1 MFDCICLIINVTYF
15 NYIVE
20 TKKTEQYMRFIICVL
35 FCLSLPLSAQTL
47 NFDTLENLKI
57 RNVGPANMSGRITS
71 IDVVTANPKII
82 YVGAA
87 SGGVWKSENGGSSW
101 IAVFDDQPT
110 QNIGAVAIQ
119 QSNPDVIWV
128 GTGEGNP
135 RNSMNLGEGIFKS
148 IDGGTSWEFMGLKAT
163 KTIHRIIIDPNDHN
177 TIYVGAMGDP
187 FSKNEHRGL
196 YKTIDGGENWTK
208 ILYSNTSSGIADLV
222 MDKSNPKK
230 IFAALYDHH
239 RTPYSFVSGGKG
251 SGLFVT
257 EDAGTTWTAIGPDQG
272 FPEGELGRIG
282 IAIAPTNPDRIYA
295 KVEAKKNVL
304 TRSDDGG
311 STWIV
316 INENPKFTNNR
327 PFYFQDLAVDTADE
341 DRLYNI
347 YQPLSVSYNGG
358 KTFDTTPMIP
368 ADETKGIHADFHAMW
383 INPKD
388 AQHMIIGGDGGLGI
402 SHDHGTSWYFPES
415 IPVAQLYHVNVDYET
430 PFNVYAGMQDN
441 GNWSGPAY
449 TWKRGG
455 IRTLYWQYLVGG
467 DGFYIAP
474 DKEDDRF
481 GYGTSQNGDLYRY
494 DKLTGYYQ
502 SIAPQSSPTKAPLR
516 FNWNAGFAKDP
527 DDEKTAYY
535 GSQFVHKTED
545 KGATWRVISPD
556 LSTDN
561 SKHQKDDY
569 GGLTLDVS
577 GAENYNSILS
587 LEPSYLNKDLLWAG
601 TDDGQI
607 HLTQDGGKTW
617 ENLTDRINGLPT
629 ESWIARI
636 HASRYNEGTAWIVVN
651 NYRKGDYAPY
661 LFKTEDYGASW
672 SQIVQ
677 EGDVVGYAL
686 SFIQDPVEKNL
697 LFLGTEN
704 GLWVSINKG
713 GDWTQVKNGFPSVST
728 MDLVIQEK
736 ESALVVGTFGRAIWI
751 LDDLLSLRAIV
762 SNKVNQKITALPLN
776 EVVQVKGLFIAPP
789 GNIWSGF
796 HTTFEGENRVFQ
808 KAEIPVFIND
818 LPKETDSIAVNIRN
832 PNGKL
837 INTVSATDLKKG
849 LNYIVWKL
857 DEKKAYL
864 KGSWINE
871 ETRGIPVLPGD
882 YSLEI
887 LYQDETATASLTVV
901 TDPRFELEKDV
912 DEQLYTY
919 QKSINNQVKRLVQ
932 LMNTLDAWE
941 KKTYEIMEQL
951 QQENAANKKHIRK
964 VEAFKAKIQ
973 AFKLSVRDRPLDRQ
987 LGAWQSKYTTPYSA
1001 TKQALKA
1008 AKSRVTIPSNQD
1020 WQRIERAKNLIDA
1033 LKKELDQF
1041 KNNEW
1046 LVFMNMNQ

>member
-1 MFDCICLIINVTYF
+1 
-15 NYIVE
+15 
-20 TKKTEQYMRFIICVL
+20 MRFLTFILLC
-35 FCLSLPLSAQTL
+35 FGLSLNAQTL
-47 NFDTLENLKI
+47 NFDTLQNLKI

-87 SGGVWKSENGGSSW
+87 SGGVWKSENGGSAW
-101 IAVFDDQPT
+101 TPVFDDQPT

-135 RNSMNLGEGIFKS
+135 RNSMNLGAGIFKS
-148 IDGGTSWEFMGLKAT
+148 TDGGASWKFMGLKAT
-163 KTIHRIIIDPNDHN
+163 KTIHRISIDPNDHN
-177 TIYVGAMGDP
+177 TVYVGAMGDP
-187 FSKNEHRGL
+187 FTENEHRGL

-230 IFAALYDHH
+230 IFAALYEHH

-251 SGLFVT
+251 SGLYVS
-257 EDAGTTWTAIGPDQG
+257 EDAGENWNIIGPEQG
-272 FPEGELGRIG
+272 FPEGELGRVG
-282 IAIAPTNPDRIYA
+282 IAIAPSNPKRIYA

-304 TRSDDGG
+304 YRSDDGG
-311 STWIV
+311 SSWIV
-316 INENPKFTNNR
+316 INKNSKFTNNR

-402 SHDHGTSWYFPES
+402 SYDHGKSWYFPES

-494 DKLTGYYQ
+494 DRLTGYYQ

-527 DDEKTAYY
+527 ADEKTAYY

-587 LEPSYLNKDLLWAG
+587 LAPSHLNSEMLWAG
-601 TDDGQI
+601 TDDGQV
-607 HLTQDGGKTW
+607 HLTQNGGQTW
-617 ENLTDRINGLPT
+617 ENLTKQIDGLPT

-636 HASRYNEGTAWIVVN
+636 HASRYDESTAWIVVN

-661 LFKTEDYGASW
+661 LFKTKDYGANW
-672 SQIVQ
+672 SRIVH
-677 EGDVVGYAL
+677 EGDVNGYAL

-713 GDWTQVKNGFPSVST
+713 NDWTQFKNGFPSVST

-736 ESALVVGTFGRAIWI
+736 ESALVVGTFGRAIWV
-751 LDDLLSLRAIV
+751 LDDLLSLRAII
-762 SNKVNQKITALPLN
+762 SNKANQKLTALPVN

-796 HTTFEGENRVFQ
+796 HTTFEGKNRVFQ
-808 KAEIPVFIND
+808 KAEIPVFLKD
-818 LPKETDSIAVNIRN
+818 TPKEKDSITVNIRN
-832 PNGKL
+832 PKGEL
-837 INTVSATDLKKG
+837 INTVTATDLKKG
-849 LNYIVWKL
+849 LNYVVWKL
-857 DEKKAYL
+857 DERKAYL
-864 KGSWINE
+864 QGSWINE

-882 YSLEI
+882 YTLEI
-887 LYQDETATASLTVV
+887 LYQDETTASTIKVV
-901 TDPRFELEKDV
+901 TDPRFDLEKDV
-912 DEQLYTY
+912 DKQLYQY
-919 QKSINNQVKRLVQ
+919 QKSINQQVTRLAH
-932 LMNTLDAWE
+932 LMNTLDDWE
-941 KKTYEIMEQL
+941 NKTNERIEQL
-951 QQENAANKKHIRK
+951 QKENSTSKKHIRK
-964 VEAFKAKIQ
+964 ASAFKTKIQ
-973 AFKLSVRDRPLDRQ
+973 TYKLSVRDRPLDRQ
-987 LGAWQSKYTTPYSA
+987 LGAWQSKKTTPYSA

-1008 AKSRVTIPSNQD
+1008 AKSRVKMPSKQD
-1020 WQRIERAKNLIDA
+1020 WQRIERSKNLIDA

-1041 KNNEW
+1041 ENNEW
-1046 LVFMNMNQ
+1046 QVFMNMNQ

>member
-1 MFDCICLIINVTYF
+1 
-15 NYIVE
+15 
-20 TKKTEQYMRFIICVL
+20 MRFLILILLC
-35 FCLSLPLSAQTL
+35 FGLSLNAQTL
-47 NFDTLENLKI
+47 NFDTLQNLKI

-71 IDVVTANPKII
+71 IDVVTNNPKII

-87 SGGVWKSENGGSSW
+87 SGGVWKSENGGSAW
-101 IAVFDDQPT
+101 APVFDDQPT

-119 QSNPDVIWV
+119 QSNPEVIWV

-135 RNSMNLGEGIFKS
+135 RNSMSLGAGIFKS
-148 IDGGTSWEFMGLKAT
+148 TDGGASWRFMGLKAT

-177 TIYVGAMGDP
+177 TVYVGAMGDP
-187 FSKNEHRGL
+187 FTENEHRGL
-196 YKTIDGGENWTK
+196 YKTIDGGENWIK

-230 IFAALYDHH
+230 IFAALYEHH

-251 SGLFVT
+251 SGLYVS
-257 EDAGTTWTAIGPDQG
+257 EDAGGTWNTIGPKQG
-272 FPEGELGRIG
+272 FPKGELGRIG
-282 IAIAPTNPDRIYA
+282 IAIAPTNPNRIYA

-304 TRSDDGG
+304 YRSDDGG

-316 INENPKFTNNR
+316 INKNSKFTNNR
-327 PFYFQDLAVDTADE
+327 PFYFQDLAVDSANE

-402 SHDHGTSWYFPES
+402 SYDHGKSWYFPES

-474 DKEDDRF
+474 DKENDRF

-527 DDEKTAYY
+527 ADEKTAYY
-535 GSQFVHKTED
+535 GSQFVHKTAD

-587 LEPSYLNKDLLWAG
+587 LEPSYLNKDMLWAG
-601 TDDGQI
+601 TDDGQV
-607 HLTQDGGKTW
+607 HLTEDGGKTW
-617 ENLTDRINGLPT
+617 KNLTDRIDGLPT
-629 ESWIARI
+629 ESWIAKI
-636 HASRYNEGTAWIVVN
+636 HASRYDENTAWVVVN

-661 LFKTEDYGASW
+661 LFKTENYGANW
-672 SQIVQ
+672 SRIVD
-677 EGDVVGYAL
+677 EGDVNGYAL
-686 SFIQDPVEKNL
+686 SFIQDPIEKNL

-713 GDWTQVKNGFPSVST
+713 IDWTQFKNGFPSVST

-736 ESALVVGTFGRAIWI
+736 ESALVVGTFGRAIWV
-751 LDDLLSLRAIV
+751 LDDLLSLRAII
-762 SNKVNQKITALPLN
+762 SNKANQKLTALPLN

-796 HTTFEGENRVFQ
+796 HTKFEGENRVFQ
-808 KAEIPVFIND
+808 KTEIPVFIND

-832 PNGKL
+832 PQGEL
-837 INTVSATDLKKG
+837 INTITATDLKKG

-857 DEKKAYL
+857 DEKKTNL
-864 KGSWINE
+864 QGSWINE
-871 ETRGIPVLPGD
+871 ETRGIPVLPGN
-882 YSLEI
+882 YTLEI
-887 LYQDETATASLTVV
+887 QYQDETAAATIKVV
-901 TDPRFELEKDV
+901 SDPRFELEKDV
-912 DEQLYTY
+912 DKQLYQY
-919 QKSINNQVKRLVQ
+919 QKSINHQVARLTH

-941 KKTYEIMEQL
+941 KKTNEIIEQL
-951 QQENAANKKHIRK
+951 QKENSKSKKSIRK
-964 VEAFKAKIQ
+964 ASAVKTKIQ
-973 AFKLSVRDRPLDRQ
+973 AYKLSVKDRPLDRQ
-987 LGAWQSKYTTPYSA
+987 LGAWKSKKTTPYSA
-1001 TKQALKA
+1001 IKEALKA
-1008 AKSRVTIPSNQD
+1008 SKSRVTIPSKQD
-1020 WQRIERAKNLIDA
+1020 WLRIESAKNLIDA

-1041 KNNEW
+1041 ENNERQ
-1046 LVFMNMNQ
+1046 VFTNMNQ

>member
-1 MFDCICLIINVTYF
+1 
-15 NYIVE
+15 
-20 TKKTEQYMRFIICVL
+20 
-35 FCLSLPLSAQTL
+35 
-47 NFDTLENLKI
+47 
-57 RNVGPANMSGRITS
+57 
-71 IDVVTANPKII
+71 
-82 YVGAA
+82 
-87 SGGVWKSENGGSSW
+87 
-101 IAVFDDQPT
+101 
-110 QNIGAVAIQ
+110 
-119 QSNPDVIWV
+119 
-128 GTGEGNP
+128 
-135 RNSMNLGEGIFKS
+135 
-148 IDGGTSWEFMGLKAT
+148 
-163 KTIHRIIIDPNDHN
+163 
-177 TIYVGAMGDP
+177 
-187 FSKNEHRGL
+187 
-196 YKTIDGGENWTK
+196 
-208 ILYSNTSSGIADLV
+208 
-222 MDKSNPKK
+222 
-230 IFAALYDHH
+230 
-239 RTPYSFVSGGKG
+239 
-251 SGLFVT
+251 
-257 EDAGTTWTAIGPDQG
+257 
-272 FPEGELGRIG
+272 
-282 IAIAPTNPDRIYA
+282 
-295 KVEAKKNVL
+295 
-304 TRSDDGG
+304 
-311 STWIV
+311 
-316 INENPKFTNNR
+316 
-327 PFYFQDLAVDTADE
+327 VDTADE

-402 SHDHGTSWYFPES
+402 SYDHGKSWYFPES

-527 DDEKTAYY
+527 TDEKTAYY

-587 LEPSYLNKDLLWAG
+587 LAPSHLNSEMLWAG
-601 TDDGQI
+601 TDDGQV
-607 HLTQDGGKTW
+607 HLTQNGGQTW
-617 ENLTDRINGLPT
+617 ENLTKQIDGLPT

-636 HASRYNEGTAWIVVN
+636 HASRYDESTAWIVVN

-661 LFKTEDYGASW
+661 LFKTKDYGANW
-672 SQIVQ
+672 SRIVH
-677 EGDVVGYAL
+677 EGDVNGYAL

-713 GDWTQVKNGFPSVST
+713 NDWTQFKNGFPSVST

-736 ESALVVGTFGRAIWI
+736 ESALVVGTFGRAIWV
-751 LDDLLSLRAIV
+751 LDDLLSLRAII
-762 SNKVNQKITALPLN
+762 SNKANQKLTALPVN

-796 HTTFEGENRVFQ
+796 HTTFEGKNRVFQ
-808 KAEIPVFIND
+808 KAEIPVFLKD
-818 LPKETDSIAVNIRN
+818 TPKEKDSITVNIRN
-832 PNGKL
+832 PKGEL
-837 INTVSATDLKKG
+837 INTVTATDLKKG
-849 LNYIVWKL
+849 LNYVVWKL
-857 DEKKAYL
+857 DERKAYL
-864 KGSWINE
+864 QGSWINE

-882 YSLEI
+882 YTLEI
-887 LYQDETATASLTVV
+887 LYQDETAASTIKVV
-901 TDPRFELEKDV
+901 TDPRFDLEKDV
-912 DEQLYTY
+912 DKQLYQY
-919 QKSINNQVKRLVQ
+919 QKSINQQVTRLAH
-932 LMNTLDAWE
+932 LMNTLDDWE
-941 KKTYEIMEQL
+941 NKTNERIEQL
-951 QQENAANKKHIRK
+951 QKENSTSKKHIRK
-964 VEAFKAKIQ
+964 AFAFKTKIQ
-973 AFKLSVRDRPLDRQ
+973 TYKLSVRDRPLDRQ
-987 LGAWQSKYTTPYSA
+987 LGAWQSKKTTPYSA

-1008 AKSRVTIPSNQD
+1008 AKSRVKMPSKQD
-1020 WQRIERAKNLIDA
+1020 WQRIERSKNLIDA

-1041 KNNEW
+1041 ENNEW
-1046 LVFMNMNQ
+1046 QVFMNMNQ